1 MIRAIV
7 AIDENRGLADD
18 HGIPWQGRI
27 PTDVKYYLDNI
38 KTGTILMGYGVYKEM
53 KKAYQG
59 GVNYVAI
66 ADDVALSEGFEAVK
80 DARAFLQK
88 AEGLVWNVGGAGLF
102 QTTFD
107 LIDELYITQL
117 EGDFKC
123 TKFFPEYQ
131 QDFEKVSQSEPLTEG
146 GITFRFTTWRRKP
159 SAA

>member
-53 KKAYQG
+53 KKPYAG
-59 GVNYVAI
+59 GVNYVAV
-66 ADDVALSEGFEAVK
+66 DTDVDLMPGFELVK

-88 AEGLVWNVGGAGLF
+88 SDGLVWNVGGAGLF
-102 QTTFD
+102 QSTFD

-117 EGDFKC
+117 EGDFNC
-123 TKFFPEYQ
+123 TKFFPEYEHLY
-131 QDFEKVSQSEPLTEG
+131 EKVSQSDSITEG
-146 GITFRFTTWRRKP
+146 GITFCFTTWRRK
-159 SAA
+159 STA